1 MDKCLHKGTGAIRIH
16 TMRLC
21 SYLHG
26 GRRRCNDGAG
36 RRPRAMG
43 KARRRRTQRDKGVMI
58 PRMHIFALSERT
70 KQQCTTMTTITA
82 EAFAMNVERY
92 LKQAIKHGLW
102 VITPEG
108 HILLV
113 EASEPLTAN
122 GMTEAEELALLKAVQ
137 EGEEDVKAG
146 RVHAKRSTESVHEF
160 MDRLIAD

>member
-1 MDKCLHKGTGAIRIH
+1 
-16 TMRLC
+16 
-21 SYLHG
+21 
-26 GRRRCNDGAG
+26 
-36 RRPRAMG
+36 
-43 KARRRRTQRDKGVMI
+43 
-58 PRMHIFALSERT
+58 
-70 KQQCTTMTTITA
+70 MTTITA

-92 LKQAIKHGLW
+92 LKQAIKYGLR

-146 RVHAKRSTESVHEF
+146 RVNAKRSTESVHEF

>member
-1 MDKCLHKGTGAIRIH
+1 
-16 TMRLC
+16 MR
-21 SYLHG
+21 
-26 GRRRCNDGAG
+26 
-36 RRPRAMG
+36 
-43 KARRRRTQRDKGVMI
+43 
-58 PRMHIFALSERT
+58 IFALSERT

-92 LKQAIKHGLW
+92 LKQAIKHGLR

-137 EGEEDVKAG
+137 EGEEDVNAG
-146 RVHAKRSTESVHEF
+146 RVHTKRSTESVHEF
-160 MDRLIAD
+160 MDRIIAD